1 MVKEEET
8 KQDKEEKG
16 PEDSQ
21 EDSPEDSPKDPKGPV
36 DNSAPKAR
44 DPGPGAD
51 TDPGPQSGPAFP
63 EPDFTTFMLSLS
75 SSALMNLG
83 LVNHPVTGK
92 SEKDLPMAKHTIDIL
107 GMLKE
112 KTSGN
117 LTEDEAKLI
126 ENMLSELRLNY
137 VKTTEKAPE

>member
-1 MVKEEET
+1 MVKKEEEPKEDREEKKPAGPGT
-8 KQDKEEKG
+8 ADADKEAATG
-16 PEDSQ
+16 SDT
-21 EDSPEDSPKDPKGPV
+21 
-36 DNSAPKAR
+36 
-44 DPGPGAD
+44 GPGA
-51 TDPGPQSGPAFP
+51 GPDAGPAGPAGQVFP

-117 LTEDEAKLI
+117 LTEDEKKLI

-137 VKTTEKAPE
+137 VKVTEKAPE